1 MRTVADAML
10 SPPVTVSPAATVQ
23 EASNAMLE
31 GRTHAV
37 VVADDRGRVLG
48 VASADDVA
56 RALAAGRDAT
66 LTPIADV
73 LEDAAGG
80 GDGRRAA
87 GGGAP
92 AHAGRASTGGPGG
105 GRQGPPRRPA
115 ASIPKPERR
124 IGAA

>member
-10 SPPVTVSPAATVQ
+10 TPPVTVSPAATVQ
-23 EASNAMLE
+23 ETSNAMLE

-37 VVADDRGRVLG
+37 VVADERGRVHG

-73 LEDAAGG
+73 LEDRPEFATA
-80 GDGRRAA
+80 DEPLVDAHLRMRAA
-87 GGGAP
+87 HQP
-92 AHAGRASTGGPGG
+92 AVPVVAAKGRLVGLL
-105 GRQGPPRRPA
+105 
-115 ASIPKPERR
+115 IDPE
-124 IGAA
+124 A